1 MASAARKQR
10 YDRIY
15 APTTTPTPEIRLVAD
30 NVRRNSEIDKQKK
43 QHQMFRRICV
53 SVGVCMLVI
62 VLMGVGPVWMMA
74 ESTRLSKI
82 SAFRQTQ
89 LATANAETQE
99 LTIKL
104 SAAQSSSRIQ
114 RIASNALGMTPPAG
128 TVDYLEIS
136 SAKPVLTTAA
146 AAHAPNKVM
155 TTIAQLT
162 ASEASALLVGDIG
175 LSSLR

>member
-15 APTTTPTPEIRLVAD
+15 APTTTPTPDIRLVAD
-30 NVRRNSEIDKQKK
+30 NAKRNSAIAQEQK
-43 QHQMFRRICV
+43 QHKAFRRICIF
-53 SVGVCMLVI
+53 VGLCMLAI
-62 VLMGVGPVWMMA
+62 VMMGVGPVWMVA

-114 RIASNALGMTPPAG
+114 RIAANTLGMTPPAG

-136 SAKPVLTTAA
+136 DAKPALKSATV
-146 AAHAPNKVM
+146 APARNQVM